1 MGSMV
6 VPNSGERP
14 AQVNWWLL
22 ALLSASC
29 CINYID
35 RGNLSVAAPQ
45 LSRELSL
52 GPEKLGL
59 LLSAFFWTYAS
70 FQIIAGWL
78 VDRFDVYWVFG
89 IGFFL
94 WSAATAV
101 TGLAGSFAML
111 FGLRLVL
118 GMGESIAYP
127 AYSRIIAGEFPE
139 RRRGLANALV
149 GAGSQAGPAL
159 GTLVGG
165 LIVAHYGWRPLFLIL
180 GFGAMLWLPPWFVS
194 SAHRPKRVPGLSPR
208 QAGPGMLE
216 IIRRRLFWGTVI
228 GLFCLDY
235 ALYFL
240 ITWLPSYLVTVR
252 HYSISRMAVIGS
264 FPFISLAIGSL
275 LGGWAS
281 DRWIAAGST
290 PTRVR
295 RTFAIVGL
303 SVCTL
308 LVPAALVESPVISIV
323 LMMVACLSLGL
334 FLSNV
339 WAITQ
344 TLAGPVAAGRWTGF
358 QNALGNLAG
367 VVAPALTGWI
377 VGKTGSFFLAFAA
390 VGVVLIL
397 GVLAYVFLVTDVSPV
412 HWKTETQDPSIAAA
426 ART

>member
-1 MGSMV
+1 MGSLV
-6 VPNSGERP
+6 ATEPAERA
-14 AQVNWWLL
+14 AQTNWWLL
-22 ALLSASC
+22 ALLSTSC

-52 GPEKLGL
+52 DPAKLGL

-70 FQIIAGWL
+70 FQLIAGWL
-78 VDRFDVYWVFG
+78 VDRFDVYRVFG
-89 IGFFL
+89 VGFLL
-94 WSAATAV
+94 WSGATAV
-101 TGLAGSFAML
+101 TGFAGSFAVL

-127 AYSRIIAGEFPE
+127 AYSRIIASEIPE

-159 GTLVGG
+159 GTLIGG
-165 LIVAHYGWRPLFLIL
+165 LIVAHYGWRWLFLIL
-180 GFGAMLWLPPWFVS
+180 GFGAMLWLPLWFAS
-194 SAHRPKRVPGLSPR
+194 TPR
-208 QAGPGMLE
+208 QQKRAAGVARQSGPGVLE
-216 IIRRRLFWGTVI
+216 IVRRRLFWGTFI
-228 GLFCLDY
+228 GLFALDY

-240 ITWLPSYLVTVR
+240 IAWLPFYLVNAR
-252 HYSISRMAVIGS
+252 HYSLSRMAVIGS
-264 FPFISLAIGSL
+264 FPFASLALGSL
-275 LGGWAS
+275 FGGWAS

-295 RTFAIVGL
+295 RFFAIAGQL
-303 SVCTL
+303 GCLL
-308 LVPAALVESPVISIV
+308 LVPAALVESNRISMA
-323 LMMVACLSLGL
+323 LMIGACLSLGL
-334 FLSNV
+334 FLANI

-377 VGKTGSFFLAFAA
+377 VARTGSFFLAFAA
-390 VGVVLIL
+390 VGGVLIL
-397 GVLAYVFLVTDVSPV
+397 GVLSYVFLVTEVSPV
-412 HWKTETQDPSIAAA
+412 TWRTSTDARSSVTEP
-426 ART
+426 RP